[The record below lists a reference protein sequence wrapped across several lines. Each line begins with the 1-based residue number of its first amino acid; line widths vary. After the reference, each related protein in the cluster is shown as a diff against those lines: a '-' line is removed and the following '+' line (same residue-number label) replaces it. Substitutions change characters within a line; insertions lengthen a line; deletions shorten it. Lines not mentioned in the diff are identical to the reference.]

1 MRMADE
7 KTFTAL
13 FLRVDRTG
21 EVYQGYLSSAKDN
34 FPYFRSY
41 VGGTVEIQCLTDEL
55 VAFFNRDNRGR
66 ENRVL
71 YDKYGNNLRV
81 IYGDIL
87 CCKVKNGNF
96 CDINEEEA
104 NICLTYL
111 KPAKTLTG
119 MPQIVTSKKVGDKN
133 EKD

>member
-55 VAFFNRDNRGR
+55 VAFFNRDNRGPPCR
-66 ENRVL
+66 ETREI
-71 YDKYGNNLRV
+71 RS
-81 IYGDIL
+81 
-87 CCKVKNGNF
+87 F
-96 CDINEEEA
+96 FRR
-104 NICLTYL
+104 
-111 KPAKTLTG
+111 
-119 MPQIVTSKKVGDKN
+119 TSGA
-133 EKD
+133 